1 MIRVLLVDDH
11 TMIRKGLR
19 VLLEG
24 FPEIKIVGESN
35 NGNDA
40 ILKTSQLEPDVVL
53 MDLSM
58 PGGLDGF
65 TASSEIRK
73 LNPAVKV
80 VILTMHDEEIFVQK
94 AAAMGAHGY
103 ILKNSHGELL
113 YQAIV
118 KVYRGKHFYKTSVSQ
133 DIVRQWLKSE
143 SKELPS
149 VLTVREKEIVRLIV
163 LGYANKE
170 IADKLSISV
179 KTVENHKTNIMQKL
193 KLDSKHE
200 LIQYAIKNKYLDL
213 AF

>member
-11 TMIRKGLR
+11 MMIRKGIR

-24 FPEIKIVGESN
+24 FSEIDIVGESH
-35 NGNDA
+35 NGNEA
-40 ILKTSQLEPDVVL
+40 VLKTGQLKPDVVL

-58 PGGLDGF
+58 PNGLDGF

-73 LNPAVKV
+73 LNPSVKI
-80 VILTMHDEEIFVQK
+80 VILTIHDEEIFVHK
-94 AAAMGAHGY
+94 AIEVGAHGY
-103 ILKNSHGELL
+103 VLKNSDYQLL

-118 KVYRGKHFYKTSVSQ
+118 EVYRGKLFYKTSVSQ
-133 DIVRQWLKSE
+133 DIIKQWLNSE
-143 SKELPS
+143 SKKPPS

-193 KLDSKHE
+193 ELDSKHE

-213 AF
+213 AL